1 MKNDAIKITN
11 FDWENREGGPSILH
25 VSLLGFYEV
34 FGVVLFSTIRGR
46 CPAIIPQLTAKYTP
60 SAILKTS
67 VLWSIWLAWCKLF
80 YENQTEFEVFYDNII
95 NGTFSTLRTRINEF
109 PATIQWIEIIR
120 NRRKGGEFE
129 GISEKEFL
137 LSHSTKVKK
146 YQDFV
151 SMGEIGRAHV

>member
-1 MKNDAIKITN
+1 M
-11 FDWENREGGPSILH
+11 
-25 VSLLGFYEV
+25 LL
-34 FGVVLFSTIRGR
+34 
-46 CPAIIPQLTAKYTP
+46 IPTYFIVP
-60 SAILKTS
+60 
-67 VLWSIWLAWCKLF
+67 WCKLF

-151 SMGEIGRAHV
+151 SMGEDNEFINTTQWIGTGEYVEFKSKNNNQYEIVIKHSKWQTFIKTNVHDDSNITFPSTNDNIYDHPATRSDN